1 MLIPNYRW
9 SSKASQEAIRLLG
22 PEHVNIVADSRT
34 INEGKFGKIPDE
46 STWKLSKKAA
56 MVYMCEN
63 EVGDIRFREND
74 HG

>member
-1 MLIPNYRW
+1 MLKPNYRW

-34 INEGKFGKIPDE
+34 INDGKFGKIPDE

-63 EVGDIRFREND
+63 EVGDI
-74 HG
+74 